1 LAVAR
6 ALLNQPR
13 LILLDEPTAGLS
25 PMASDELFTVVRDL
39 AKDGAAVLM
48 VEQNAKAA
56 LRISD
61 RGYVLAEGKN
71 RIGGPAKELLE
82 DPEIGKIFLGVRR
95 EKTNNRQK
103 MGES

>member
-1 LAVAR
+1 
-6 ALLNQPR
+6 
-13 LILLDEPTAGLS
+13 
-25 PMASDELFTVVRDL
+25 
-39 AKDGAAVLM
+39 M

-95 EKTNNRQK
+95 EKTNDRQK